1 MRVCVS
7 QQQQAAAARSHEFT
21 LALWRVFGS
30 TSAHRAALKMAEPME
45 DVTAADDAVADD
57 TAAELAMETEGVTAA
72 DDADVGPAA
81 DPAAYGYTM
90 DEDGEAEMADGTAE
104 EADLTADGADDA
116 AADDAAADDAA
127 ADDAAADD
135 AAADDDE
142 TARQD
147 LLTKLAAADAEN
159 EEDLRTGGGTTKP
172 EAEDV
177 DEEDDEPPPVKPKRA
192 MAAWNFYLAD
202 KHGNRLSKEASEAWK
217 AMGDEAKVEYVA
229 KAAADKARY
238 EIDKEEYKQRQAAW
252 EAAHPIAASAQVSE
266 KNVLD
271 PTVSYLPLAT
281 VRRIAKFTGESKAVS
296 KDALFAISKA
306 TEQMLAMVSGQT
318 VICARKAKHK
328 SINTADLAAV
338 LYGPRLADLMQFCHE
353 DMPQAELIALAQP
366 KKLGKGVAAP
376 AFGKTVKKIFDAA
389 DAEGGARDGETA
401 KNGEDGADAEGGDVP
416 VGVAST
422 SSAAPRF
429 IDATIDM
436 DDTENEGLPTA
447 TRKAKAK
454 SAKGP
459 VPKAV
464 AKAGAKEAK
473 AKEPKESAKAK
484 GGTKKA
490 EKEAPPVQSTTMK
503 SFFEARPRGEPAPPP
518 PADAAPAEGRVRRP
532 RKLLRKMRLR
542 DDDDDEG
549 EEGEGVRGEGDEI
562 EDDEDDE
569 GGAGRA
575 GRMAE
580 ELDEERVQGDDE
592 LEPDEED
599 EEDDVSMQVSQR
611 PNARLPRRRN
621 VLIEEDEDEEDE
633 DEDEDEKGPN
643 HEPLEP
649 NVPLTPEHYAGE
661 DDD

>member
-1 MRVCVS
+1 
-7 QQQQAAAARSHEFT
+7 
-21 LALWRVFGS
+21 
-30 TSAHRAALKMAEPME
+30 MAESME

-57 TAAELAMETEGVTAA
+57 TAAELAMDTEGVAAA
-72 DDADVGPAA
+72 DDDDVGPAA
-81 DPAAYGYTM
+81 DPAAYGYAM
-90 DEDGEAEMADGTAE
+90 DEDGEAVMADGTAE
-104 EADLTADGADDA
+104 EADLAADGADDA
-116 AADDAAADDAA
+116 D
-127 ADDAAADD
+127 
-135 AAADDDE
+135 ADDDE
-142 TARQD
+142 SARQD
-147 LLTKLAAADAEN
+147 LLTQLAAADAEN
-159 EEDLRTGGGTTKP
+159 DEDLRTGGGTSLP
-172 EAEDV
+172 AAEDK
-177 DEEDDEPPPVKPKRA
+177 DEEDDVPPPAKPKRA

-217 AMGDEAKVEYVA
+217 AMGDEAKAEYVA

-238 EIDKEEYKQRQAAW
+238 EIDKEEYKLRQAAW
-252 EAAHPIAASAQVSE
+252 EAAHPIAASAQVSD
-266 KNVLD
+266 KNVLE

-318 VICARKAKHK
+318 VICARKAKRK

-353 DMPQAELIALAQP
+353 DMPQEELIALAQP

-376 AFGKTVKKIFDAA
+376 VFGKTVKKIFDAA

-401 KNGEDGADAEGGDVP
+401 ESGEAGADAEGGDVP

-429 IDATIDM
+429 IDATIDR

-454 SAKGP
+454 SAKGA

-464 AKAGAKEAK
+464 AKVGAK
-473 AKEPKESAKAK
+473 AKEGKANEPKESGKAK

-518 PADAAPAEGRVRRP
+518 PADAAPAEGSVRRP
-532 RKLLRKMRLR
+532 RKLLRKMRLQ
-542 DDDDDEG
+542 DDDEEN

-580 ELDEERVQGDDE
+580 DSDEERVQGDDE

-599 EEDDVSMQVSQR
+599 EEDDASMQVSQR

-621 VLIEEDEDEEDE
+621 VLIEEDDDDE